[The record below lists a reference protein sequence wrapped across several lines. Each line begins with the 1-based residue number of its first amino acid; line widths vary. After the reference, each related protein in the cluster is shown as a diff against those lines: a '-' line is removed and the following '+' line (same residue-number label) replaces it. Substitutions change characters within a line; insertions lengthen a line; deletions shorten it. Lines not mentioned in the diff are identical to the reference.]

1 MKQISTID
9 TPKNASI
16 AAHEAGFSAL
26 PLSDAMLANLDRLGY
41 HTMTLI
47 QAASL
52 PVALIGKDL
61 IAQAKTSSGIANAAV
76 FPLPVFACAM
86 RSFPMS
92 ATGRLAA

>member
-1 MKQISTID
+1 MKQISTIQAPID
-9 TPKNASI
+9 APL

-26 PLSDAMLANLDRLGY
+26 PLSAAMLANLERLGY

-61 IAQAKTSSGIANAAV
+61 IA
-76 FPLPVFACAM
+76 
-86 RSFPMS
+86 
-92 ATGRLAA
+92 